1 MGSENLLRRL
11 SDQFVLAIVE
21 TQSNIHQIE
30 PRAAREMGPRGRAG
44 VHVSRR
50 RQRAFPRALS
60 SFRVWLLLGCP
71 LGLAGHTQ
79 ISARWNSKMN
89 LFTIIGIIV
98 VVLFVAGYF
107 GLH

>member
-1 MGSENLLRRL
+1 MAHE
-11 SDQFVLAIVE
+11 SDVPW
-21 TQSNIHQIE
+21 H
-30 PRAAREMGPRGRAG
+30 
-44 VHVSRR
+44 RR
-50 RQRAFPRALS
+50 REGVPESTFRGAGRRRAFPRALS

-71 LGLAGHTQ
+71 LGLAGHAQ
-79 ISARWNSKMN
+79 ISARWSSKMN